1 MNEQEL
7 IDVVRPAGRYE
18 VVTRDDGSF
27 IVIPIPLEAIL
38 ISRETLQQHAELFRN
53 TDN

>member
-7 IDVVRPAGRYE
+7 IAAVRPAGRYE
-18 VVTRDDGSF
+18 VVTDDDGSF
-27 IVIPIPLEAIL
+27 IVIPIPIDAIL
-38 ISRETLQQHAELFRN
+38 ITRESLLQHADRFRN

>member
-7 IDVVRPAGRYE
+7 IAAVRPAGRYE

-38 ISRETLQQHAELFRN
+38 ITRESLEHHSERFRN